1 MHCGKVL
8 GKLVYSAKELD
19 FLELEWHERKADHL
33 LKKTVGG
40 EEIELCTDSVLCERD
55 IIYEDADRIIAVRLL
70 PCEVTSVKV
79 GNAEESGR
87 LCYLLGCLGVP
98 VQLDG
103 QWVKFPHCE
112 KTEELLKA
120 EGFYGV
126 TAEEVFGDNLLSV
139 LKISEKTL

>member
-1 MHCGKVL
+1 M
-8 GKLVYSAKELD
+8 
-19 FLELEWHERKADHL
+19 
-33 LKKTVGG
+33 GG

-79 GNAEESGR
+79 GNAEEAGR

-120 EGFYGV
+120 EGFYGM
-126 TAEEVFGDNLLSV
+126 TAEEVFGDKLLSV